1 MRTTRDVTAA
11 DYRTYAGK
19 AALNFTLAQ
28 VKTVKAGLA
37 IVSKNL
43 APLDVSG
50 LPAEVNLVVTN
61 GNDDGAGPYTRG
73 TSIIVRAE
81 DPNRDPGALASDLTH
96 EMFHV
101 LSRNDPK
108 LHDALY
114 KLVRFQSGEPVS
126 LKLTPDVA

>member
-19 AALNFTLAQ
+19 AALNFTLTQ
-28 VKTVKAGLA
+28 VKTVKAALA

-61 GNDDGAGPYTRG
+61 DDGAGTYTRG
-73 TSIIVRAE
+73 TSIIVLAE
-81 DPNRDPGALASDLTH
+81 DLNRDSGALASDLTH

-114 KLVRFQSGEPVS
+114 KLVGFQSGEPVS